1 MTFDN
6 GYDTGDVVR
15 LFFGHAPAVEH
26 GGPFARQDLVVLS
39 DGGDQ
44 IIGHAVTISDKT
56 RGSLA
61 NDDVDGEPKNDVRVR
76 NDTRTVRKSAV
87 VMKRHFGSVD
97 DADVRVKEDP
107 TGTWSNDDGGD

>member
-26 GGPFARQDLVVLS
+26 GGPFARIDLVVLS

-44 IIGHAVTISDKT
+44 ITGHRASVSDKT
-56 RGSLA
+56 RGA
-61 NDDVDGEPKNDVRVR
+61 IDDDPEAAPTHRVRVYD
-76 NDTRTVRKSAV
+76 DTRTVRKSAV

-97 DADVRVKEDP
+97 ADDVNVAQDD
-107 TGTWSNDDGGD
+107 TGSWSNDDTDE